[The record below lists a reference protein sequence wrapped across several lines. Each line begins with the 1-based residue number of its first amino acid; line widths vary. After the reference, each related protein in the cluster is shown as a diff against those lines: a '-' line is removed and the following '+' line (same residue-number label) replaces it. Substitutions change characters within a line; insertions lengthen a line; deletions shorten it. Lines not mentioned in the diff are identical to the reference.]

1 MMKVDIQG
9 IHYLERSLACG
20 CSGSICQALEDQVDK
35 NLIQNELLVEC
46 QCLFLWWKWANQV
59 LRTLRKVPRSR
70 IIIAIMLV
78 DSSAIYFLSQ
88 AVACAEANVNLISP
102 FVGRI
107 YDWYVKNTDQKTFE
121 PKEDPGKVKLK
132 QFIFLSLESKSPNLV
147 CIIFCIPVSVFD
159 TAGI

>member
-1 MMKVDIQG
+1 MKVIYRTFITQG
-9 IHYLERSLACG
+9 GVLLVVAQDRYVRHWIG
-20 CSGSICQALEDQVDK
+20 QVDK
-35 NLIQNELLVEC
+35 NLLQNELLVEC

-59 LRTLRKVPRSR
+59 LRTLQKVPLSR
-70 IIIAIMLV
+70 IILPLWQWIAERFT
-78 DSSAIYFLSQ
+78 FLSQ

-132 QFIFLSLESKSPNLV
+132 QFIFLSFESKSPNLV
-147 CIIFCIPVSVFD
+147 
-159 TAGI
+159 